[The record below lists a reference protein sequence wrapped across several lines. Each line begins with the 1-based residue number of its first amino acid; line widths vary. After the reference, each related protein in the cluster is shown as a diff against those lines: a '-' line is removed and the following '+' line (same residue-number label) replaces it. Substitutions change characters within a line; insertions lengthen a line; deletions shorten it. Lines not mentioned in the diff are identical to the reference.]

1 MPEPVVTAALI
12 NAGIQGMNMMNQQ
25 NAPQQAPRAQ
35 PGNPQLAMQMLAQM
49 QQQQQQGQ
57 EYDPLQAQLLLQQ
70 ALASG
75 MSQPTPPPRGLLY

>member
-25 NAPQQAPRAQ
+25 KAPQQAPRAQ

-49 QQQQQQGQ
+49 QQQQGQ
-57 EYDPLQAQLLLQQ
+57 EYDPLQAQLMLQQ